1 MKHIDKAIKYVR
13 DNVDMRAV
21 HCAFVEAMEMR
32 CPIEIHAPAMVDDIT
47 DLLKEY
53 GQDNDLPEMWWEEYY
68 DVVEIIEK
76 L

>member
-1 MKHIDKAIKYVR
+1 MR

-21 HCAFVEAMEMR
+21 HRAFVEAMEMR

-47 DLLKEY
+47 DLLEEY
-53 GQDNDLPEMWWEEYY
+53 GQDNDLPEMWWAEYY